1 MARELISFLLLLLVA
16 NYNTHATKISEAPS
30 PQPQLNTTTGKPY
43 MHGITEGSLKPEG
56 IVHLDVRRGVRTR
69 STGSHACS
77 SAKSV
82 VQHVCVCLL
91 GLMETSKYALVT
103 IIGRPREEAPSALN

>member
-43 MHGITEGSLKPEG
+43 MHGITEGSLKPE
-56 IVHLDVRRGVRTR
+56 V
-69 STGSHACS
+69 STSVYGAMFEHAVQEAMHVLLQKVLCNM
-77 SAKSV
+77 SV
-82 VQHVCVCLL
+82 CASWDLWKQASMPLL
-91 GLMETSKYALVT
+91 Q
-103 IIGRPREEAPSALN
+103 

>member
-43 MHGITEGSLKPEG
+43 MHGIKKEALNLKS
-56 IVHLDVRRGVRTR
+56 VHLGVRRGVRTR
-69 STGSHACS
+69 STGSMHVLLQ
-77 SAKSV
+77 KVLRNMSV
-82 VQHVCVCLL
+82 CASWDLWKQASMPLL
-91 GLMETSKYALVT
+91 Q
-103 IIGRPREEAPSALN
+103 